1 MNSSQCLFR
10 ELPYNSIEFIEVH
23 GQFNNSLNNNLT
35 TKKQLQCLKS
45 LHDLDVFSLNINT
58 SVNPDHN
65 LNYKPIQCN
74 YYSTYGFSQQK
85 SFLSSGSSFSLLHN
99 NVRSLRR
106 NLDNFQSH
114 LLEELQLHFSIIG
127 ITETKITNS
136 NLPLDFD
143 PSIPNYRFEY
153 VPTPLSAGGVGMY
166 IHNNFNYT
174 VIERACDE
182 AFQALWGEIHIA
194 KKSTVICGV
203 IYRQHN
209 SPENF
214 LNYFK
219 QTVEKLSATGRRIF
233 IMTDANINLL
243 SYEWCKDA
251 QEFLHLLQGYSFI
264 PAIDKPTRVL
274 NKSATLIDNIFI
286 NNYDANVYSGNI
298 VSDIGD
304 HYTQFCVCNA

>member
-1 MNSSQCLFR
+1 MNSAQCLFR

-74 YYSTYGFSQQK
+74 YYSPYGFSQQK
-85 SFLSSGSSFSLLHN
+85 SFLSSRSSFSLLHN
-99 NVRSLRR
+99 NVRSLLR

-114 LLEELQLHFSIIG
+114 LLEELQLHFSVIG

-136 NLPLDFD
+136 NLPLDIG

-166 IHNNFNYT
+166 IHNDFNYT
-174 VIERACDE
+174 VIERTCDE
-182 AFQALWGEIHIA
+182 AFQGLWVEIQIA
-194 KKSTVICGV
+194 KKSTVFCGN
-203 IYRQHN
+203 IYRQQN
-209 SPENF
+209 SPEKF
-214 LNYFK
+214 LNYFE
-219 QTVEKLSATGRRIF
+219 QTVEKLSATQWK
-233 IMTDANINLL
+233 TDFHNDRCQHKPPLL
-243 SYEWCKDA
+243 
-251 QEFLHLLQGYSFI
+251 
-264 PAIDKPTRVL
+264 RMV
-274 NKSATLIDNIFI
+274 
-286 NNYDANVYSGNI
+286 
-298 VSDIGD
+298 
-304 HYTQFCVCNA
+304 

>member
-1 MNSSQCLFR
+1 MTMNSAQCLFR
-10 ELPYNSIEFIEVH
+10 ELPYYGIEFIEHH

-58 SVNPDHN
+58 FVNPDHN

-74 YYSTYGFSQQK
+74 YYSPYGFSQQK
-85 SFLSSGSSFSLLHN
+85 SFFSSGSSFSLLHN

-106 NLDNFQSH
+106 NLENFQSH
-114 LLEELQLHFSIIG
+114 LLEELQLHFSVIG
-127 ITETKITNS
+127 VTETKITNS
-136 NLPLDFD
+136 NLPLDFN
-143 PSIPNYRFEY
+143 PSIPNYRFEF

-166 IHNNFNYT
+166 IHNDRNYT
-174 VIERACDE
+174 VIERTCDE
-182 AFQALWGEIHIA
+182 AFQALWVSIHIA

-209 SPENF
+209 SPEKF
-214 LNYFK
+214 LNYFE
-219 QTVEKLSATGRRIF
+219 QTVEKLSASGRRIF

-243 SYEWCKDA
+243 SYEWCKYA
-251 QEFLHLLQGYSFI
+251 QEFLHLLQSYSFI
-264 PAIDKPTRVL
+264 PTIDKPTRVR

-286 NNYDANVYSGNI
+286 N
-298 VSDIGD
+298 
-304 HYTQFCVCNA
+304 